1 MSTDG
6 GAPRRVQ
13 SDSRWR
19 VPEDG
24 SFSDEQLLNL
34 SPVPEAHDHPDR
46 ERLEDARRELRRLQ
60 QALYADRRFALLV
73 VFQALDA
80 AGKDGTIRRVFS
92 RMDPA
97 GVRVSSFKA
106 PTELETAH
114 DFLWRTTLQ
123 LPRRGHIGVFN
134 RSYYEEVLVVRVHP
148 EYLGAQY
155 PDEGDLGGLPDLDAL
170 WQARYRAIRE
180 HERHLALANTVV
192 VKFWLHV
199 SPEEQQRRFLSRAR
213 EPDKQWKFN
222 PNDIRD
228 AEHRPAF
235 DRAAL
240 DMMNATAAPWAPWF
254 AIPADDKPR
263 MRALVAEVLLDVM
276 RGLDLRY
283 PQPDAETREFMR
295 DWSAKLDA
303 ED

>member
-1 MSTDG
+1 MSG
-6 GAPRRVQ
+6 GLLRRVQ

-24 SFSDEQLLNL
+24 TMGADELRHL
-34 SPVPEAHDHPDR
+34 SPVPESPDHDDR
-46 ERLEDARRELRRLQ
+46 ERLLGARKKLRRLQ
-60 QALYADRRFALLV
+60 QALYADQRFALLV
-73 VFQALDA
+73 IFQALDA

-106 PTELETAH
+106 PSELETAH
-114 DFLWRTTLQ
+114 DFLWRTSLQ

-155 PDEGDLGGLPDLDAL
+155 PGGLPDLDAL
-170 WQARYRAIRE
+170 WQERYRAIRE
-180 HERHLALANTVV
+180 HERHLAAANTVV

-228 AEHRPAF
+228 AGHREAF

-240 DMMNATAAPWAPWF
+240 DMLNATSAPWAPWF
-254 AIPADDKPR
+254 AIPADNKPR
-263 MRALVAEVLLDVM
+263 MRALVAETLLDVM
-276 RGLDLRY
+276 RGLDLGY
-283 PQPDAETREFMR
+283 PQPGAKTRAFMEEWAAR
-295 DWSAKLDA
+295 IAGDQD
-303 ED
+303 